1 MLRPFVLALLITLS
15 GCASASP
22 VLLGQPYVP
31 GHTLKS
37 SFCRVSHCPDVQPV
51 LMGDKFADASELF
64 RVYRYPLNI
73 AGTGIILAELIARTR
88 PDGRLDVL
96 NFEFLVP
103 IRQGIQVAGP
113 ILNDWL
119 RLAGLPVTAAQ
130 PCLRVLDRSSHATLT
145 NLPDHVR
152 GSCTAEN
159 GRPGYRIIRLTVSLK
174 DTL

>member
-1 MLRPFVLALLITLS
+1 MRSFILALLVTLS
-15 GCASASP
+15 GCASARSG
-22 VLLGQPYVP
+22 LLGQPYIP
-31 GHTLKS
+31 GNTLKS
-37 SFCRVSHCPDVQPV
+37 SFCRAAHCPDVKPV
-51 LMGDKFADASELF
+51 LNGDKFADASELF
-64 RVYRYPLNI
+64 RVYTYPLNLS
-73 AGTGIILAELIARTR
+73 GGIILAELLARVR
-88 PDGRLDVL
+88 PDGQLDVL

-113 ILNDWL
+113 ILTDWL

-145 NLPDHVR
+145 NLPDHVL

-159 GRPGYRIIRLTVSLK
+159 GRPGYRIIRFTVTLK